1 MRDVAERAGVS
12 IATVSRVLSGSRPV
26 RPEIAERVRE
36 ASEELGYRRNLL
48 ASSLRRQRTGT
59 VGVVVPNAGDLRH
72 ARLVQALSQELHQR
86 GDTVLMAHAQGSPEI
101 EEESA
106 LRLLDRSVDGLV
118 IVPCDVLRSRG
129 LVATISRHVHVVQ
142 VENDVGV
149 SGVDLIAVDEGAGVR
164 LMLAHLAEL
173 GRRRTLFVV
182 EDGPETGS
190 ARLEAYR
197 EAVEAGR
204 TSAVAEPVVGSGG
217 MALGREVAGRV
228 AVGGDGGVEAIVC
241 GDDLVALGVL
251 DGLRA
256 RSLAVP
262 GDVAV
267 TGFDDVGLAEL
278 ASPSL
283 TTVHRPLAEIA
294 TAAVERLEHAR
305 AAGGGPAVVWRL
317 PPTVVVRASTV
328 GPD

>member
-26 RPEIAERVRE
+26 RPDIAERVRE
-36 ASEELGYRRNLL
+36 ASEALGYRRNLL

-86 GDTVLMAHAQGSPEI
+86 GDTLLMAHAQGSPEI
-101 EEESA
+101 EAESA
-106 LRLLDRSVDGLV
+106 LRLLDRAVDGLV

-129 LVATISRHVHVVQ
+129 LVATISRQVHVVQ

-164 LMLAHLAEL
+164 LMLGHLTGI
-173 GRRRTLFVV
+173 GRRRTLFVA
-182 EDGPETGS
+182 EQGPEAGS

-197 EAVEAGR
+197 LAADGGR
-204 TSAVAEPVVGSGG
+204 TTAVAEPVLGVGG
-217 MALGREVAGRV
+217 MALGREVAERV
-228 AVGGDGGVEAIVC
+228 AVRGAHRVEAIVC

-283 TTVHRPLAEIA
+283 TTVHRPLTELAA
-294 TAAVERLEHAR
+294 AAVERLAHAR
-305 AAGGGPAVVWRL
+305 AAEGGPAVVWRL
-317 PPTVVVRASTV
+317 PPTIVVRASTV
-328 GPD
+328 APG

>member
-1 MRDVAERAGVS
+1 MAERAGVS

-26 RPEIAERVRE
+26 RPDVAERVRE
-36 ASEELGYRRNLL
+36 ASEALGYRRNLL

-86 GDTVLMAHAQGSPEI
+86 GDTLLMAHAQGSPEI
-101 EEESA
+101 EKESA
-106 LRLLDRSVDGLV
+106 LRLLDRAVDGLV

-129 LVATISRHVHVVQ
+129 LVATISRRVHVVQ
-142 VENDVGV
+142 IENDVGV

-164 LMLAHLAEL
+164 LMLGHLAEL
-173 GRRRTLFVV
+173 GRRRTLFVA
-182 EDGPETGS
+182 EEGPEAGS

-197 EAVEAGR
+197 RAAEAGR
-204 TSAVAEPVVGSGG
+204 TTAVAEPVLGVGG
-217 MALGREVAGRV
+217 MALGREVAERV
-228 AVGGDGGVEAIVC
+228 AVRGAHRVEAIVC

-256 RSLAVP
+256 QSLAVP

-283 TTVHRPLAEIA
+283 TTVHRPLTELAA
-294 TAAVERLEHAR
+294 AAVERLAHAC
-305 AAGGGPAVVWRL
+305 AGEGGPAVVWRL
-317 PPTVVVRASTV
+317 PPTIVVRESTV
-328 GPD
+328 APR